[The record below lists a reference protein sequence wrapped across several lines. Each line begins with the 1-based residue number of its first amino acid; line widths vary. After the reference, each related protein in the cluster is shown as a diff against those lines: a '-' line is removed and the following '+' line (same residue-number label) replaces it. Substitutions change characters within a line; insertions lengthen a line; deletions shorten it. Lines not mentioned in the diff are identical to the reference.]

1 MDAITQPP
9 EGASPGD
16 AQTYRMPLPRLRLT
30 PDVSHGPLDGAWWP
44 RCDAL
49 ELELPGLVSF
59 LDPGVG
65 TVTRVTVDTAS
76 WPDAPQTVVAPGHVI
91 EVVRADPAAEAH
103 AVTVDCGTVGRWELL
118 VIPPDEPAGAATWLL
133 TAAADP
139 DNPLSARRM
148 LALAEDGLDG
158 DATWE
163 SEGGHGLR

>member
-1 MDAITQPP
+1 MPAPP
-9 EGASPGD
+9 AAVWSRRIPSQ
-16 AQTYRMPLPRLRLT
+16 AYCR
-30 PDVSHGPLDGAWWP
+30 SWAWSTLS
-44 RCDAL
+44 RACL
-49 ELELPGLVSF
+49 
-59 LDPGVG
+59 PGVG
-65 TVTRVTVDTAS
+65 TDTRVTVDTAS